1 LADPVVS
8 VTDLTRSF
16 QMGDT
21 VVQALRGVSIRI
33 DRGEFVAIM
42 GSSGSGK
49 STLMNVIGCLD
60 RPTSGEYLFEGR
72 DVARLSENELADIRG
87 RRIGFVFQSF
97 NLLAR
102 TSSLENVILP
112 LLYGAA
118 AAMTSNERNARG
130 RAGLAGVGLA
140 DRERNTPSQLSGGQQ
155 QRVALARALINNP
168 AVLLADEPTGNLDT
182 RTSHEIMEIVRKLNR
197 EQGVTVILVTHEADI
212 GAYADR
218 LIVMRDG
225 KVESDEHQTAVAAPD
240 LALDHA
246 DARAPNAGSATP
258 SPSDGGSGFNI
269 AFLSMVV
276 SASVQALERNKMR
289 SALTI
294 LGVFIGVAALIAMVA
309 VGDGASAAVQKQL
322 ESLGT
327 NMVVVQPGATNT
339 GGVRAG
345 AGSASTLTVSDAQTV
360 LSNDSAVAQVGYLT
374 RATAQVQYGDQ
385 NWSTTIQGVSPSYV
399 GIVNWQIA
407 DGEALTDQENGS
419 ADTVA
424 LIGQTVYQN
433 LFPPGQ
439 SPVGATVLIKGVPM
453 QVIGLLAAKGQTG
466 YGQDQDDVV
475 LIPFNTA
482 ERKVLGVASPQS
494 AQNLVSA
501 TYPPPANVFGLSPVL
516 TGYVNSIY
524 VQAGGPDLVSTAIRQ
539 VTVTLARSHGIRA
552 GQPDDFSVRN
562 LSQIA
567 QAQEGSSQVMSALLA
582 TVASISLL
590 VGGIG
595 IMNILLVSVTERTRE
610 IGIRMAIG
618 ARRLQVL
625 LQFLVE
631 AVLLS
636 VTGGAAGIAVGVVVS
651 FVISAVAHWPT
662 QVSLV
667 AVLGGFLFSAAVGI
681 FFGYYPARKAAN
693 LNPID
698 ALHYE

>member
-1 LADPVVS
+1 MADPVV
-8 VTDLTRSF
+8 TITNLTRSF
-16 QMGDT
+16 QLGDT
-21 VVQALRGVSIRI
+21 VVSALQGVSLTVE
-33 DRGEFVAIM
+33 RGEFVAIM

-49 STLMNVIGCLD
+49 STLMNIIGCLD
-60 RPTSGEYLFEGR
+60 RPSGGQYAFEGR
-72 DVARLSENELADIRG
+72 EVARLSENELADIRG

-102 TSSLENVILP
+102 TSALENVVLP

-118 AAMTSNERNARG
+118 ASMTSKERNDRG
-130 RAGLAGVGLA
+130 RDILASVGLA
-140 DRERNTPSQLSGGQQ
+140 ERERNTPSQLSGGQQ
-155 QRVALARALINNP
+155 QRVALARALINHP

-182 RTSHEIMEIVRKLNR
+182 RTSHEIMEIIRTLNR

-212 GAYADR
+212 AAYADR
-218 LIVMRDG
+218 TIVMRDG
-225 KVESDEHQTAVAAPD
+225 KVASDERQTAVAMPDGTVAGPQVSAP
-240 LALDHA
+240 AGA
-246 DARAPNAGSATP
+246 AGARLPE
-258 SPSDGGSGFNI
+258 SDSGI
-269 AFLSMVV
+269 RLAFLSMVV
-276 SASVQALERNKMR
+276 SASLQALERNKLR
-289 SALTI
+289 SALTM

-309 VGDGASAAVQKQL
+309 VGDGASAAVKKQL

-327 NMVVVQPGATNT
+327 NMLVIQPGATT
-339 GGVRAG
+339 AGGVRAG
-345 AGSASTLTVSDAQTV
+345 AGSASTLTVTDADN
-360 LSNDSAVAQVGYLT
+360 LLRDDPAIAKVGYLT
-374 RATAQVQYGDQ
+374 RQTAQVEYGDQ
-385 NWSTTIQGVSPSYV
+385 NWSTAIQGVSPSYID
-399 GIVNWQIA
+399 IVSWRIA
-407 DGEALTDQENGS
+407 EGASMTNQQNDS
-419 ADTVA
+419 ADTVC

-433 LFPPGQ
+433 LFPAGQ
-439 SPVGATVLIKGVPM
+439 SPVGAMVLIKGVPM
-453 QVIGLLAAKGQTG
+453 RVIGLLVGKGQTG

-482 ERKVLGVASPQS
+482 ERKVLGVATPLS
-494 AQNLVSA
+494 ALNQVTTS
-501 TYPPPANVFGLSPVL
+501 YPPAVNPYGLTPVM

-524 VQAGGPDLVSTAIRQ
+524 VQAGGPDLVATAITQ
-539 VTVTLARSHGIRA
+539 VTATLAQLHHIQA
-552 GQPDDFSVRN
+552 GQLNDFSVRN
-562 LSQIA
+562 LSQVA
-567 QAQEGSSQVMSALLA
+567 EAQESSSQVMSALLA

-631 AVLLS
+631 SVLLS
-636 VTGGAAGIAVGVVVS
+636 VTGGAAGIAVGVIVS